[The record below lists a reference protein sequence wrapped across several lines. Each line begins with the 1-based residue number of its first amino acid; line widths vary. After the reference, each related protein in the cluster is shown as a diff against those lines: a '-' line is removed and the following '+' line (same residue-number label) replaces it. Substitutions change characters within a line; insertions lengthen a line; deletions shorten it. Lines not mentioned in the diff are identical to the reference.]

1 MFTALDS
8 LMFNL
13 FSTVFFLAIVVLGIC
28 LILVAIFAVIIFIK
42 RLIFGDD
49 DCQNT
54 VDNNDKKDKDA
65 VVGFAL
71 KNNNIRRE

>member
-13 FSTVFFLAIVVLGIC
+13 LSTVFFLAIVVLGIC

-42 RLIFGDD
+42 RLIYVKM
-49 DCQNT
+49 N
-54 VDNNDKKDKDA
+54 VNM
-65 VVGFAL
+65 
-71 KNNNIRRE
+71 